1 MVYVFT
7 TQWRDTQMKRQF
19 ASQLERIVSRHLT
32 RMPLG
37 AIASHTPVEPAQAAQ
52 FSHALCVNQASLKAC
67 PRPLYAAG
75 PHCRI
80 LCPRVTP
87 FNS

>member
-37 AIASHTPVEPAQAAQ
+37 AIASHTGGASTGCPVQPCIVCEPGLSESMPTS
-52 FSHALCVNQASLKAC
+52 FVCCWASL
-67 PRPLYAAG
+67 
-75 PHCRI
+75 
-80 LCPRVTP
+80 
-87 FNS
+87 